1 MELMAKKLLVLQIYL
16 NRHKSIHMYLN
27 KAQAKVF
34 FIELDLCLEWKFS
47 TDGYTSG
54 IKSKDGLYTLK
65 CHIEKENNTEVSL
78 VLKIYFP
85 YISYIIN
92 KICPEYDYPTNFKEM
107 ESFNSSFGSDKE
119 LFDFALPIW
128 KEQWAALK
136 PYLHKYE
143 TPEKL
148 YQEELE
154 SIVNERNPLWYG
166 KSFFGLSY
174 DVKSLILSKLISENV
189 YNRRKY
195 IYNTLTK
202 TPPSSDQSKIRR
214 IEVAKLI
221 ASLDDFD
228 AEKYLQEKP
237 WINIDAK
244 AITADPIELER
255 TSILAI
261 QGSLTDQDIAQLCQ
275 VDSINKPETFMAS
288 ASARMSFSDE
298 DTLHVLQ
305 LQPSVIAFIQNPIV
319 YERIDL
325 TKVTG
330 EAIKFVIDEDTTD
343 SARIDYYRDGMLMLE
358 FMQSMGEV
366 IEAKQHPD
374 FDLSID
380 DPLALIESLFE
391 RISGRRLASIM
402 GDEEGL
408 IYKLN

>member
-1 MELMAKKLLVLQIYL
+1 
-16 NRHKSIHMYLN
+16 MYIN
-27 KAQAKVF
+27 KAQAKILF
-34 FIELDLCLEWKFS
+34 KELDLGLEWKFS

-107 ESFNSSFGSDKE
+107 QSFNSSFGSDKK

-136 PYLHKYE
+136 PQLHKYD

-148 YQEELE
+148 YQAELE

-174 DVKSLILSKLISENV
+174 NCKSLILSKLISDDAYSKRKEIFREVCKLPIDSDETLLWISNV
-189 YNRRKY
+189 ER
-195 IYNTLTK
+195 
-202 TPPSSDQSKIRR
+202 
-214 IEVAKLI
+214 LI
-221 ASLDDFD
+221 SYLDDLD

-237 WINIDAK
+237 WINKDAT
-244 AITADPIELER
+244 AIIADPIELER
-255 TSILAI
+255 TSVLAI
-261 QGSLTDQDIAQLCQ
+261 QGSLTDQEIAQLCQ
-275 VDSINKPETFMAS
+275 VDSINKPETFLAS
-288 ASARMSFSDE
+288 ASAIMSFSDE

-305 LQPSVIAFIQNPIV
+305 LYPSVIAFIQNPVV
-319 YERIDL
+319 YELIDL

-343 SARIDYYRDGMLMLE
+343 SVRIDYYRDGMLMLE

-380 DPLALIESLFE
+380 DPMALIESLFE
-391 RISGRRLASIM
+391 RISGRTLDSIM

-408 IYKLN
+408 IYELSLW